1 MESKGYQ
8 ANAPAPDPYGQP
20 PSYEQASYPPPS
32 QAYPPMGQ
40 AYPPPSQPY
49 PPQSQGT
56 GGGFAPVNSP
66 QAIPQQVVV
75 VTNTRWSPNPMT
87 ITCPFCRA
95 NVTTSISSEPGAMAW
110 IVGGLLCVFGFWCCA
125 CIPCCID
132 SLKDVKHTCP
142 NCKKFLGM
150 YKGNL

>member
-56 GGGFAPVNSP
+56 
-66 QAIPQQVVV
+66 
-75 VTNTRWSPNPMT
+75 
-87 ITCPFCRA
+87 
-95 NVTTSISSEPGAMAW
+95 
-110 IVGGLLCVFGFWCCA
+110 
-125 CIPCCID
+125 
-132 SLKDVKHTCP
+132 
-142 NCKKFLGM
+142 
-150 YKGNL
+150 

>member
-1 MESKGYQ
+1 MLPNILSSDSVKKPRIFKMESKGYQ

-56 GGGFAPVNSP
+56 
-66 QAIPQQVVV
+66 
-75 VTNTRWSPNPMT
+75 
-87 ITCPFCRA
+87 
-95 NVTTSISSEPGAMAW
+95 
-110 IVGGLLCVFGFWCCA
+110 
-125 CIPCCID
+125 
-132 SLKDVKHTCP
+132 
-142 NCKKFLGM
+142 
-150 YKGNL
+150 